1 MPFDGNKW
9 SSKKMLPYKEILKI
23 VAQTYDIEK
32 ILKVKDDDND
42 TSKAFKILNYK
53 GKFGFIT
60 SMSDHFCNTCNR
72 IRLTADGN
80 LKVKFICA

>member
-1 MPFDGNKW
+1 
-9 SSKKMLPYKEILKI
+9 MLPYKEILKI
-23 VAQTYDIEK
+23 IAQNYEIEN
-32 ILKVKDDDND
+32 ILKVQDENND
-42 TSKAFKILNYK
+42 TSKGFKILDYK

-80 LKVKFICA
+80 LKV

>member
-23 VAQTYDIEK
+23 IAQNYAIEN
-32 ILKVKDDDND
+32 ILKVQDENND
-42 TSKAFKILNYK
+42 TSKGFKILDYK

-80 LKVKFICA
+80 LKV